1 MKKVTVLCVGKIK
14 EKFISD
20 GIAEYAKR
28 LTRFCEFRV
37 EEISDECGADAV
49 RRESDALL
57 KKMNGFCVLTD
68 IGGKELSS
76 PQLASVMDKAYL
88 TVPEITFI
96 IGGSEGVDDRVREK
110 ADLKVSFGK
119 VTYPHMLMRLILTEQ
134 IYRAFN
140 ILAKTPYH
148 K

>member
-1 MKKVTVLCVGKIK
+1 M
-14 EKFISD
+14 
-20 GIAEYAKR
+20 
-28 LTRFCEFRV
+28 
-37 EEISDECGADAV
+37 DE
-49 RRESDALL
+49 
-57 KKMNGFCVLTD
+57 
-68 IGGKELSS
+68 
-76 PQLASVMDKAYL
+76 
-88 TVPEITFI
+88 
-96 IGGSEGVDDRVREK
+96 RVREK

>member
-1 MKKVTVLCVGKIK
+1 MKKVTVLCVGRIK

-28 LTRFCEFRV
+28 LSRFCDFKV
-37 EEISDECGADAV
+37 EEIADECGDDAV

-57 KKMNGFCVLTD
+57 KKMHGFCVLTD

-88 TVPEITFI
+88 TAPEVTFI
-96 IGGSEGVDDRVREK
+96 IGGSEGVDDRVRVK
-110 ADLKVSFGK
+110 ADIKVSFGR